1 MNRTANTIPLADR
14 FPALQRLQTRT
25 RSKQIPVIRQ
35 LSVTE
40 CGAACLAMVLAYY
53 GKNVP
58 LSEIREITGL
68 NRDGV
73 DCLALLKTGRWYGL
87 QGRGAKLDLDALR
100 FMERGTILHWEFS
113 HFVVFDRLRKGG
125 VEIIDPAS
133 GRRFVTMEQFSKSFT
148 GVALIFKPSA
158 SFQPAADKNQPVWT
172 YVKYLV
178 CHSGLLWRVIVLSL
192 LLQLFLLAAP
202 ALTGLLVNRVVPHND
217 MHLLYVVGAGLLG
230 IVLFQYL
237 STFIRSHLLLY
248 LRTHLDTQMTLG
260 FVDHLASLPFSFF
273 QQRSEGDLIMRVN
286 SNAMIREILTSNTIS
301 GLLDGALAALYLAI
315 LLAASPALAGLVVV
329 LAIVQVAVFLLSYRR
344 YQELMSQ
351 ELQAQAKT
359 QSSLLQMLSG
369 IETLKASGV
378 EDRAVQQWSNLFV
391 DELNVLL
398 IRGRLSATVDS
409 LMSTLRV
416 ASPLLVLWFGG
427 VQVLNG
433 HLNLGTMLALNAIAI
448 GFLGPVS
455 TFIASGL
462 QLQLLRSYVE
472 RIDDVLKAPAEQDKR
487 CVQKA
492 ERLSGAIELDK
503 VSFRYG
509 PITTTGVD
517 DISVK
522 ITPGQKVAIVGPSG
536 AGKTTLAKLMLGL
549 YQPSSGRVLYDGV
562 DIAGLDLQSV
572 RRQLGVVT
580 QRSYLFGTTIRG
592 NITLSDSSIPMAEV
606 SRAAELACMQE
617 DIAAMPMGYESL
629 VAEGGGSLSGGQRQ
643 RVAIARALVHNPAIL
658 LLDEATSELDTITE
672 HHVHQNLAALNC
684 TRIVIAHRLSTV
696 RDADLILVMNEGK
709 IVEQGTHEEL
719 MERNG
724 YYAALV
730 QGRESGTLTLHDAC
744 ISAPA

>member
-73 DCLALLKTGRWYGL
+73 DCLTLLKTGRWYGL
-87 QGRGAKLDLDALR
+87 QGRGLKLDLDALP

-113 HFVVFDRLRKGG
+113 HFVVFNRLRKGG
-125 VEIIDPAS
+125 VEIVDPAS
-133 GRRFVTMEQFSKSFT
+133 GRRFVTKETFSKSFT
-148 GVALIFKPSA
+148 GVALVFKPGA
-158 SFQPAADKNQPVWT
+158 SFQPAADKSQPVWT
-172 YVKYLV
+172 YVKYLIR
-178 CHSGLLWRVIVLSL
+178 HSGLLWRVIVISL
-192 LLQLFLLAAP
+192 LLQLFLLAVP

-237 STFIRSHLLLY
+237 STLIRSHLLLD

-273 QQRSEGDLIMRVN
+273 QERPEGDLMMRVN
-286 SNAMIREILTSNTIS
+286 SNTTIREMLTSSTIS

-315 LLAASPALAGLVVV
+315 LLAASPGLAGLVVG
-329 LAIVQVAVFLLSYRR
+329 LAILQVAVFLFSYRR

-351 ELQAQAKT
+351 DLQAQAKT
-359 QSSLLQMLSG
+359 QSHLVQILSG

-378 EDRAVQQWSNLFV
+378 EDRAVHQWSSLFV
-391 DELNVLL
+391 DELNVSLM
-398 IRGRLSATVDS
+398 RGRLSATVDS

-433 HLNLGTMLALNAIAI
+433 HLNLGTMLALNAIAT

-455 TFIASGL
+455 TFITCGL
-462 QLQLLRSYVE
+462 QLQLLRSFIE
-472 RIDDVLKAPAEQDKR
+472 RIDDVLNAPAEQDQR
-487 CVQKA
+487 RVQKA

-672 HHVHQNLAALNC
+672 HQVDQNLAALNC